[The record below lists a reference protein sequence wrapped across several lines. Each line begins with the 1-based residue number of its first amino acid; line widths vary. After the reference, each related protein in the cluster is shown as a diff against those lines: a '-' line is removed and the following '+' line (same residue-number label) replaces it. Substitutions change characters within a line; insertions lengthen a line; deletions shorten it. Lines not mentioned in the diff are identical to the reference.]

1 MAATSCI
8 QIRDI
13 KTTTFLHDT
22 EMNGSIYE
30 VPLQKPSTPP
40 YDSFDDANR
49 TSKPNLLPDHR
60 ALQNGLAYPQSRHY
74 KRMQEVVLAPFKYIE
89 SLPSKGVRNILID
102 ALNVW
107 FKVPEASCN
116 IIREVVALLHTSSLM
131 FDDIEDGSALRRG
144 KLATHKVFG
153 IAQTINSSTYVL
165 MSSIAKARTLYNPD
179 CTNILVDGVYRM
191 LEGQGMDLY
200 STYLMECPQENEYL
214 EMVDRKTGGLFQIAY
229 LLMRAES
236 TEKLNPDLDTFMTIL
251 GRYFQIR
258 DDYMNLES
266 AEYAG
271 QKGFCED
278 LDEGKFSFPLIHCLG
293 GTRSFSPCMPHS
305 LELKNILACRA
316 RLDGRGL
323 SPEAKCHIL
332 DILRNAG
339 SLEFTKLALKQL
351 DRDLRTELGLVEGLS
366 GRKNTVLR
374 GLIDKM
380 QI

>member
-1 MAATSCI
+1 METTSFT
-8 QIRDI
+8 QFGDI
-13 KTTTFLHDT
+13 ESFLHDSK
-22 EMNGSIYE
+22 MNGNIYE
-30 VPLQKPSTPP
+30 VPPQKPSTPP
-40 YDSFDDANR
+40 SDTFDDAHR
-49 TSKPNLLPDHR
+49 TSNTDFLPSHC
-60 ALQNGLAYPQSRHY
+60 ALQNGLACSQSGHQ

-107 FKVPEASCN
+107 FKVPDVSFN

-144 KLATHKVFG
+144 KPATHKVFG

-165 MSSIAKARTLYNPD
+165 MSSIVKARGLYNPD
-179 CTNILVDGVYRM
+179 CSKILVDGVYTM
-191 LEGQGMDLY
+191 LEGQGMDLH

-214 EMVDRKTGGLFQIAY
+214 EMVDRKTGGLFRIAY
-229 LLMRAES
+229 RLMRAES
-236 TEKLNPDLDTFMTIL
+236 MEKSIPDLDTIMTIL

-266 AEYAG
+266 AEYTG

-293 GTRSFSPCMPHS
+293 GTSSLPPSMPHS
-305 LELKNILACRA
+305 LELKNIFASRA
-316 RLDGRGL
+316 RLDGFGL
-323 SPEAKCHIL
+323 SPEVKWHIL

-339 SLEFTKLALKQL
+339 SLESTKLALNQL
-351 DRDLRTELGLVEGLS
+351 ERGLRTELDLVEGLT
-366 GRKNTVLR
+366 GVKNMVLR

-380 QI
+380 HI